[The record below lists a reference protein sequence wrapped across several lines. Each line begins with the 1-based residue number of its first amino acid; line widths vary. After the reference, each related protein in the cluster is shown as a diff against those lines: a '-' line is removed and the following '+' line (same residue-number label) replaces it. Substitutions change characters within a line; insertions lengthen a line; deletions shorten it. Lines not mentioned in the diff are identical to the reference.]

1 MGDRRRPAP
10 HPPGSVKPAPTP
22 ARRGRPSR
30 VEGEESSRRIWMFLT
45 ERERTALL
53 RVALENRQTIAQVL
67 RDAVNEFVADY
78 GERRV
83 FSCTG
88 NSGPGGS

>member
-1 MGDRRRPAP
+1 
-10 HPPGSVKPAPTP
+10 
-22 ARRGRPSR
+22 
-30 VEGEESSRRIWMFLT
+30 MFLT